1 MPAYEDT
8 CPGCG
13 AHVRACSCVQ
23 TPRPERHNPN
33 LLPMGKLYCG
43 SCDTLREF
51 VDAAALSAHTQA
63 MHRGKGTC
71 RYCGRTGHMVI
82 CGDIPGTLEYWCWNE
97 IACEDRRVG
106 LNTAAIEGAS

>member
-23 TPRPERHNPN
+23 APRPERHNPD

-51 VDAAALSAHTQA
+51 VDAAALFEHRAE
-63 MHRGKGTC
+63 MHRGTGTC
-71 RYCGRTGHMVI
+71 EYCGHHGPVVI
-82 CGDIPGTLEYWCWNE
+82 SGDIALEFWCVDE
-97 IACEDRRVG
+97 DGCEDRVAVKDAR
-106 LNTAAIEGAS
+106 S

>member
-51 VDAAALSAHTQA
+51 VDWDALFEHRAE
-63 MHRGKGTC
+63 MHRGRGIC
-71 RYCGRTGHMVI
+71 GYCGERGSMVI
-82 CGDIPGTLEYWCWNE
+82 SGDIDLEFWCVDE
-97 IACEDRRVG
+97 DACEQRQDARP
-106 LNTAAIEGAS
+106 